1 MIYTK
6 NYHNLIVFSTYPSFM
21 HHGGNLENN
30 FHQNFVKD
38 DGSYPNV
45 AVCCEINA
53 HMNDIIV
60 QQNIILIWRALSH
73 FTHT

>member
-1 MIYTK
+1 
-6 NYHNLIVFSTYPSFM
+6 M